1 MKLFLDSGAFIAR
14 ALARDQYHAVLGLQ
28 RTRTRIRKDQ
38 RDDHLAYFEGFR
50 SKDALQP
57 DEQNTYVLPPKTE
70 LPAARFGSTIIP
82 HTGSFSMPHLLV
94 SIQSC
99 GLNRRSVIE
108 FITTD
113 TELKPIAAP
122 AMIGFSTIP
131 IPANTPAAIGMSAVL

>member
-70 LPAARFGSTIIP
+70 LPAARFASSALDRIAQIR
-82 HTGSFSMPHLLV
+82 
-94 SIQSC
+94 
-99 GLNRRSVIE
+99 GLNRRRVIE
-108 FITTD
+108 FITTE
-113 TELKPIAAP
+113 TELKPIAPP
-122 AMIGFSTIP
+122 AMMGFSTNLRPRIAP
-131 IPANTPAAIGMSAVL
+131 VAKIPAARGIRAVL

>member
-57 DEQNTYVLPPKTE
+57 DEQKTYVLPPKTE

-82 HTGSFSMPHLLV
+82 HTGSFSILSPPRPLTASL
-94 SIQSC
+94 
-99 GLNRRSVIE
+99 RS
-108 FITTD
+108 
-113 TELKPIAAP
+113 AA
-122 AMIGFSTIP
+122 
-131 IPANTPAAIGMSAVL
+131 